1 MKKIFISR
9 PLKSDSIFCKELE
22 KAGFEVY
29 GESLLE
35 FELVPFDKIPE
46 VDWVFFY
53 SQKGVR
59 FFFDQIRD
67 NFIFLSP
74 IVQMAGFGKKTA
86 EVIESYGLTCDFVG
100 TGKAESTTP
109 KFIKEAK
116 GQKVLF
122 PRAENSQR
130 SVQQLIDNELVT
142 EDLVIYKNYPKR
154 NFDIPKMDYL
164 VFTSP
169 LNSKAFF
176 KKYKYEKGQK
186 VFSIGETTANALNE
200 LGIEEVL
207 FPKKPSE
214 KNIVKLVLQNTSHE

>member
-9 PLKSDSIFCKELE
+9 PLKSDSIFQKELE
-22 KAGFEVY
+22 KANFEVY

-35 FELVPFDKIPE
+35 FELVPLDKIPE
-46 VDWVFFY
+46 VDWIFFY

-59 FFFDQIRD
+59 FFFDQVRD

-86 EVIESYGLTCDFVG
+86 EVIKSYGIECDFVG
-100 TGKAESTTP
+100 TGKAISTTP
-109 KFIKEAK
+109 KFIDVAK

-130 SVQQLIDNELVT
+130 SVQQLIDNELVI
-142 EDLVIYKNYPKR
+142 EDLIIYKNFPKR
-154 NFDIPKMDYL
+154 NFDFPKMDYL

-169 LNSKAFF
+169 LNAKVFF
-176 KKYKYEKGQK
+176 QKYKYEKGQK
-186 VFSIGETTANALNE
+186 VFSIGETTAKTLNE

-214 KNIVKLVLQNTSHE
+214 KNLVQLVLETTS